1 MTLEEEVTKL
11 TNVWYEYV
19 NKDHHKDRD
28 CHWYIHKTWSYGEE
42 PYYQAYH
49 HGYITSHWTSPKCGT
64 EEMALTL
71 LRDKIKN
78 ELKDA
83 VEYLNSTQYWDENDK
98 VGFPSYELKGLTKE
112 KTDAILNIIQEVI

>member
-11 TNVWYEYV
+11 TDVWYEYI

-28 CHWYIHKTWSYGEE
+28 CHWYIHKIWSYGEE

-49 HGYITSHWTSPKCGT
+49 HGYIISHWTSPKCGT
-64 EEMALTL
+64 EDMALTL
-71 LRDKIKN
+71 LRDKIKR

-83 VEYLNSTQYWDENDK
+83 VDYLSSTQYWDENDK
-98 VGFPSYELKGLTKE
+98 IGFPSYELKGLTKE
-112 KTDAILNIIQEVI
+112 KTDAIINIIQEVL

>member
-11 TNVWYEYV
+11 TDVWYEYV

-28 CHWYIHKTWSYGEE
+28 CHWYIHKIWSYGEE
-42 PYYQAYH
+42 PYYVAYH
-49 HGYITSHWTSPKCGT
+49 HGYIISHWTSPKCGT
-64 EEMALTL
+64 EEMAMTL
-71 LRDKIKN
+71 LRDKIKK
-78 ELKDA
+78 ELEHA

-112 KTDAILNIIQEVI
+112 KTDAIISSIQEVL